1 MALPKYSPSTSAGSD
16 EGSLNDD
23 SSDRSV
29 DNGALLEVSPEPEGE
44 AVEDTTENMDSR
56 AYQLEM
62 FQRSLKENVIV
73 AMDTGS
79 GKTQVA
85 LLRINAELER
95 GPQKKL
101 IWFLAPTVLLCG
113 QQCDI
118 IRLRFPSYPTKML
131 TSQDNVDAWSPKI
144 WKRVLKSFRVVVS
157 TPQILYDALS
167 HSYLDISRL
176 SLIIFD
182 EAHNCSGNSA
192 GGKIMKD
199 FYHPQKQKNKS
210 IPSILGLT
218 ASPAVSKKT
227 KGFELLEETLDSRCV
242 TPTIHREELLKW
254 VNRPKISHIEYT
266 LPVDEVY
273 TSAISSLMDVY
284 AQMDIKEDPR
294 VRMLAADPTD
304 RNRRLLED
312 AVMKNN
318 TNSQT
323 QFRRLLARSLEIA
336 LQLGPWAADHYL
348 SRVIE
353 EYTVKAKESHD
364 YFDDWLQEEKKY
376 ITELLSKVQVAPPI
390 EQPRPEDISV
400 KVKKL
405 VKELLSIEES
415 PVGIIFVKER
425 ATVSILCDLLG
436 TYTDIAH
443 KYRIGTVVGT
453 SSYQNKK
460 RTIYDFFSE
469 IDLSVLQ
476 KFRSGKINLLI
487 ATSVLEEGIDVPA
500 CNLVICFDQLDT
512 IKSFIQRRGR
522 ARMRESRLTLFLEK
536 SSKVVSKWEDAE
548 EEMKRQC
555 QDEERQ
561 VKRVKTIE
569 SQEESNKG
577 CFIVKSTNARLDFD
591 NAKQHLEH
599 FCRNLSRG
607 EFVDA
612 RPDYIVHRSSEEL
625 GCDLTATV
633 LLPPFLPAELRT
645 AHSKNAWKSEKNATK
660 DAAFEAY
667 LAIYKAGLLSEH
679 LLPFSREQI
688 PGVEARAPTADVESS
703 FTPWK
708 EVVRAWEANAGQWVY
723 TFTCVTDKG
732 DSLGEYDIIL
742 PVQLSQIRPIQ
753 IYRDYSTIWTIHS
766 SPGRFISNEEAAQL
780 PDHTITLLSLNFAHR
795 WEVRDEPNVIKTVVR
810 EMDIKLDQIGSEK
823 LEDHWKA
830 IEDHEFLIRDPGG
843 MPFFYLSTLPSKPPG
858 EKVQHRFKGFEE
870 AETNVPYLVLDRW
883 TKRADFL
890 HPLLSD
896 APEPVK
902 PYPWVLPYPSARVD
916 SIPVK
921 FATFG
926 MLLPTIIHE
935 IEVQLTTKHLAATLL
950 EPLAF
955 SNLDLIR
962 EAISSKAALEPLH
975 YERLEFLGDSILKY
989 CAAVQVSALHPEWPE
1004 GYLSAFKDRLVSNS
1018 RLSKAALQKGLP
1030 KFILTESFTG
1040 LKWRPLYRSDF
1051 LQGEVANPS
1060 QGRTLSTKVLADV
1073 VEALM
1078 GASYHDGGI
1087 DKACQCICLFI
1098 DEKWPSVDVARRS
1111 LYESQPNIVREI
1123 PAFATLEEI
1132 LSYSFQKK
1140 SLLVEAMTHASYVI
1154 ANGSRSLERLEFLG
1168 DAILDKIVVT
1178 KLFAL
1183 DPPLPHDRMHT
1194 LKTTLVNGDFLAFIA
1209 MENGIR
1215 QEETVVTEDLEVVP
1229 EKGIIPLWNFMRHS
1243 STTIGLEQAAVAQR
1257 HQNSREEII
1266 QLFKTADRYPWAELA
1281 RIQPRKFFS
1290 DIIEALIGA
1299 VWVDSGSIEVCAA
1312 VVERLGIFTYLE
1324 RFVRDNVEVMHPK
1337 ELIGKLA
1344 GTEKVKYEASFE
1356 ENKDGDNVY
1365 SCKLYVGG
1373 RLVAEVD
1380 GSVSREHSKT
1390 AAATEAVKA
1399 WPRDEDTIMTEAG
1412 AIA

>member
-1 MALPKYSPSTSAGSD
+1 MALPKYSPSTSAGSN

-23 SSDRSV
+23 SSDRSF
-29 DNGALLEVSPEPEGE
+29 DNGALLEPSPEPEDGAKE
-44 AVEDTTENMDSR
+44 NTTENMDAR

-62 FQRSLKENVIV
+62 LQRSLKENVIV

-85 LLRINAELER
+85 LLRISAELER
-95 GPQKKL
+95 GPQRKL

-131 TSQDNVDAWSPKI
+131 TSQDNVDAWYPKI
-144 WKRVLKSFRVVVS
+144 WESVLKSFRVIVS

-167 HSYLDISRL
+167 HAYLDIGKL

-182 EAHNCSGNSA
+182 EAHNCSGNSV

-199 FYHPQKQKNKS
+199 FYHPQKEKKKS

-218 ASPAVSKKT
+218 ASPTVSKKA
-227 KGFELLEETLDSRCV
+227 KGFEHLEETLDSRCV

-254 VNRPKISHIEYT
+254 VNRPTISHIEYT
-266 LPVDEVY
+266 LPSEDVH
-273 TSAISSLMDVY
+273 TSAISSLVDLY
-284 AQMDIKEDPR
+284 AQMNIKEDPR

-318 TNSQT
+318 TNSQN
-323 QFRRLLARSLEIA
+323 QFRRLLARSMEIC
-336 LQLGPWAADHYL
+336 LQLGPWAADYYL
-348 SRVIE
+348 YRVIA

-364 YFDDWLQEEKKY
+364 YFDGWLQEEKQY
-376 ITELLSKVQVAPPI
+376 ITDLLSKIQVAPPV
-390 EQPRPEDISV
+390 ENPRPEDISA
-400 KVKKL
+400 KVHNL
-405 VKELLSIEES
+405 VKELLSAAES

-425 ATVSILCDLLG
+425 ATVAILSDLLR
-436 TYTDIAH
+436 THTDIVR

-453 SSYQNKK
+453 SSYQSRK

-469 IDLSVLQ
+469 ADLSILQ

-536 SSKVVSKWEDAE
+536 SSKVVTKWEDAE
-548 EEMKRQC
+548 AEMKRQC

-561 VKRVKTIE
+561 VKRMKTLE

-577 CFIVKSTNARLDFD
+577 LFVVKSTNARLDFD

-599 FCRNLSRG
+599 FCRSLSRG

-625 GCDLTATV
+625 RCDVTATV
-633 LLPPFLPAELRT
+633 QLPPFLPAELRT
-645 AHSKNAWKSEKNATK
+645 AESKNAWRSEKNATK

-667 LAIYKAGLLSEH
+667 LALYKAGLLNEH
-679 LLPFSREQI
+679 LLPFKREEI
-688 PGVEARAPTADVESS
+688 PGVETRAPTADVEKTY
-703 FTPWK
+703 TPWK
-708 EVVRAWEANAGQWVY
+708 EVARAWEANAGQWAY

-732 DSLGEYDIIL
+732 ESLGEYDIIL
-742 PVQLSQIRPIQ
+742 PVQLGQIRPIR
-753 IYRDYSTIWTIHS
+753 IYRDHNAIWNIHS
-766 SPGRFISNEEAAQL
+766 GPGRLISDQEATEM
-780 PDHTITLLSLNFAHR
+780 PDHTTTLLSLNFAHR
-795 WEVRDEPNVIKTVVR
+795 WEVRDEPNVIKTVVKD
-810 EMDIKLDQIGSEK
+810 MNIKLNQIGSEK
-823 LEDHWKA
+823 LEEHWKA
-830 IEDHEFLIRDPGG
+830 IKAHELLIRDPGG
-843 MPFFYLSTLPSKPPG
+843 MPFFYLSIIPSKPPA

-890 HPLLSD
+890 HPLL
-896 APEPVK
+896 AEPPEPVK
-902 PYPWVLPYPSARVD
+902 PYPWVLPYPSATVD
-916 SIPVK
+916 AIPVK
-921 FATFG
+921 YARFG
-926 MLLPTIIHE
+926 MFLPSIIHE
-935 IEVQLTTKHLAATLL
+935 IEVQLTTKHLSATLL

-989 CAAVQVSALHPEWPE
+989 CVAVQVAALHPEWPE
-1004 GYLSAFKDRLVSNS
+1004 GYLSNFKDQLVSNS

-1030 KFILTESFTG
+1030 KFILTNSFTG
-1040 LKWRPLYRSDF
+1040 QKWRPLYRSDF
-1051 LQGEVANPS
+1051 LQDGVANPS

-1073 VEALM
+1073 VEALI

-1098 DEKWPSVDVARRS
+1098 DEKWPAVDVARTS
-1111 LYESQPNIVREI
+1111 LYESQPEI
-1123 PAFATLEEI
+1123 EKHIPVFASLEEM
-1132 LSYSFQKK
+1132 LGYSFQKK
-1140 SLLVEAMTHASYVI
+1140 SLLVEAMTHASYII

-1178 KLFAL
+1178 KLFSL

-1194 LKTTLVNGDFLAFIA
+1194 LKTTIVNGDFLAFIA

-1215 QEETVVTEDLEVVP
+1215 QEETVVTEDLELVP
-1229 EKGIIPLWNFMRHS
+1229 EEAITPLWNFMRHS
-1243 STTIGLEQAAVAQR
+1243 STVIGLEQAAVAQR
-1257 HQNSREEII
+1257 HQNIRAEVI
-1266 QLFKTADRYPWAELA
+1266 QLLTTSDRYPWAKLA
-1281 RIQPRKFFS
+1281 QIQPRKFFS
-1290 DIIEALIGA
+1290 DIVEALIGA
-1299 VWVDSGSIEVCAA
+1299 VWIDSGSIEVCTA
-1312 VVERLGIFTYLE
+1312 VVERLGILTYLE
-1324 RFVRDNVEVMHPK
+1324 RFLRDNVEVMHPK

-1344 GTEKVKYEASFE
+1344 GTEKVTYEAASE
-1356 ENKDGDNVY
+1356 EKKDGDNVY

-1373 RLVAEVD
+1373 RLLAEVG
-1380 GSVSREHSKT
+1380 GSVSKEHSKT

-1399 WPRDEDTIMTEAG
+1399 WPRDEDTVMSEAG
-1412 AIA
+1412 PIE